1 MSRLLLQKHIS
12 TVQWGAI
19 LTLVVGVVLV
29 QLRPDTPGAA
39 PAHAEQA
46 HGCERSIKIKLK
58 IKKNYFENKSNTIL
72 KIKDLEAKIK

>member
-1 MSRLLLQKHIS
+1 MTNQLKIPATAIMSRLLLQKHIS

-39 PAHAEQA
+39 P
-46 HGCERSIKIKLK
+46 GRCGTCTS
-58 IKKNYFENKSNTIL
+58 S
-72 KIKDLEAKIK
+72 